1 MVGLLGI
8 LRATGRISEPKT
20 MHCVVLLICLITR
33 ETLHGSVLRIDVN
46 GRDSG
51 LGYAIPPDNPFVG
64 DANARG
70 EIYAYGLR
78 NPWRCSLDRGD
89 RDTGHGAGRLFC
101 GDVGQG
107 TFEEVDIIEKG
118 GNYGWKIFEGNMCT
132 LSSSSTCS
140 SSKF

>member
-1 MVGLLGI
+1 M
-8 LRATGRISEPKT
+8 
-20 MHCVVLLICLITR
+20 
-33 ETLHGSVLRIDVN
+33 N

-51 LGYAIPPDNPFVG
+51 LEYAIPPDNPFVG

-101 GDVGQG
+101 GDVGQDE
-107 TFEEVDIIEKG
+107 FEEIDIIEKG
-118 GNYGWKIFEGNMCT
+118 GNYGWRGFEGSECFDQNICNSCELLNILPQDT
-132 LSSSSTCS
+132 LLP
-140 SSKF
+140 KMV